1 MPIGRIA
8 ACGRDARAPCLSP
21 PISRLTSSRI
31 AACGRDARAPRHA
44 GDARYLSRPFR
55 CSLARTQAYRGG
67 AAVRARHA
75 VPQHLSNT
83 PERPQV
89 APAEIHLIDLI
100 VFAPGARSRRST
112 VLRFAAEGVLSRRA
126 RTRYSR
132 SASGR
137 VCAACLVPVRVLSG
151 HLKAP
156 SQRSKWK
163 SSDRCNGKDRP
174 QVSQQNTHPPNRA
187 GMNDRT
193 HLSCLFIPC
202 ACIVPS
208 IIGDRRSRLSYT
220 DADRSATEE
229 KPDAAEQDKEANPS
243 EHQPDNR

>member
-1 MPIGRIA
+1 MPIRRIA

-126 RTRYSR
+126 RTRHSR

-137 VCAACLVPVRVLSG
+137 KCAICLRRACSRSFRSPESPVSALEMEVFRSVQREGSTSG
-151 HLKAP
+151 VTTEH
-156 SQRSKWK
+156 
-163 SSDRCNGKDRP
+163 SS
-174 QVSQQNTHPPNRA
+174 
-187 GMNDRT
+187 
-193 HLSCLFIPC
+193 
-202 ACIVPS
+202 
-208 IIGDRRSRLSYT
+208 
-220 DADRSATEE
+220 
-229 KPDAAEQDKEANPS
+229 AEPGRHE
-243 EHQPDNR
+243 